1 MTVSECI
8 QQNYSEIVSIKI
20 KDKYIA
26 YFKREPNGVVEILHI
41 YDNLKVVSW
50 SINIFGALVIQIDL
64 TELLGLIYC

>member
-20 KDKYIA
+20 EDKYIA
-26 YFKREPNGVVEILHI
+26 YFKREPNGALEILHI
-41 YDNLKVVSW
+41 YNNLKVISW

-64 TELLGLIYC
+64 TELLKLIYC